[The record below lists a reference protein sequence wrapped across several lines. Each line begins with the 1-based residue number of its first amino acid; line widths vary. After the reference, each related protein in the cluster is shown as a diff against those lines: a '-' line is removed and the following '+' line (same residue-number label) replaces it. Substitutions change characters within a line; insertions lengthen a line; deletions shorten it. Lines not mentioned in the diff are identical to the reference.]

1 MVSDYEAATRHKY
14 RLEANGPTVPGV
26 TTVINILDKPGLKW
40 AAAKITAEYTL
51 NGYWPESPTR
61 DELVR
66 HCTGEFDREWREK
79 AARGTRVHAVA
90 EAWARGET
98 VDVSLADSGFVDACE
113 HFHETFKPQFALT
126 ECVVLNRNIGYGGR
140 FDFIADLKG
149 VGVVMG
155 DWKTGGQRPLEAALQ
170 ASAYLHGVLAEYDED
185 GGLRRFKALPEV
197 VGARTVYLREDGTFE
212 MSDPFAIISEEQAW
226 EGFKACLALFKI
238 HKQLTQQLKQGEK

>member
-51 NGYWPESPTR
+51 NGYWPEFPTR

-113 HFHETFKPQFALT
+113 SFHEVYQPKFLLIEKA
-126 ECVVLNRNIGYGGR
+126 VLNAEYGYGGR
-140 FDFIADLKG
+140 FDFIARLKG
-149 VGVVMG
+149 QGTALC
-155 DWKTGGQRPLEAALQ
+155 DIKTGSQRPLENALQ
-170 ASAYLHGVLAEYDED
+170 ASAYMRGQVAQYDD
-185 GGLRRFKALPEV
+185 AGALTGFEGIPKVTGEI
-197 VGARTVYLREDGTFE
+197 GRASCRERV
-212 MSDPFAIISEEQAW
+212 
-226 EGFKACLALFKI
+226 
-238 HKQLTQQLKQGEK
+238 